1 MEYHNII
8 RVDESDEGTVAIAFT
23 TNAWGIDDG
32 DNLIKEWGSVLSQ
45 VVKALAKTMGEG
57 GINPE
62 IAEMK
67 LLQAINRSMDSITEP
82 PIKPGEPVPGD
93 QC

>member
-8 RVDESDEGTVAIAFT
+8 RVDESDSGSVAIAFT
-23 TNAWGIDDG
+23 LNAWEIKDG
-32 DNLIKEWGSVLSQ
+32 DLLIKEWGSVIGQ
-45 VVKALAKTMGEG
+45 VIKSLAKTMGEG

-67 LLQAINRSMDSITEP
+67 LLQAINHSMYSINEP
-82 PIKPGEPVPGD
+82 PIRPGEPVPGD
-93 QC
+93 ED